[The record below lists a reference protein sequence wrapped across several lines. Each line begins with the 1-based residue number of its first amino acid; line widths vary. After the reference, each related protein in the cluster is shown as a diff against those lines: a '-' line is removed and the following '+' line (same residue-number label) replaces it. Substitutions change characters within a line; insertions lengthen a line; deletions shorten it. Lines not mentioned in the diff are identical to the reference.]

1 MDQTLRM
8 RQIRTAVTEISPY
21 YGMLFLGLEFIPDPR
36 VDTAL
41 VDGTHLWYNPNFFN
55 DLPFSQACGVLA
67 HEAHHVGAG
76 HPYRLGDREIELFNY
91 ACDYQTN
98 IEILDAGFQLP
109 EGALIDYRFRD
120 MSVERIYNILDLDR
134 ERQQDNGKSQDKQKP
149 SEGQG
154 RGQQGSGQPD
164 SNNPNQGGGGNQ
176 PGQPGQG
183 KGKPQPGGVDD
194 GGGDDGHGGYSK
206 LDVGGT
212 GAILP
217 PRDDQGKTLSK
228 QAQDQARYEWEVK
241 ATHAKMVSDRMER
254 DGIGKTPGGA
264 KTIIKEI
271 RRSNIDWRE
280 PLREFMRAVAA
291 DDYSWM
297 RPDRRLITPMPG
309 HSKGLYVP
317 SLYSERMGGMVF
329 ACDTSLSMSQR
340 MLQLVANEFTAVL
353 DEVRPEFVD
362 AVFCDVII
370 QHTQRFEVDDYPI
383 SLEFPG
389 RRGTCV
395 APVFEWVEQQDY
407 TPACMIYFTD
417 LEVNDFPEI
426 EPDYPV
432 LWASTKHEKAPWGE
446 ILKLNEI

>member
-8 RQIRTAVTEISPY
+8 RQVRTAVTEISPY

-36 VDTAL
+36 VETAL

-55 DLPFSQACGVLA
+55 DLPFSHACGVVA
-67 HEAHHVGAG
+67 HEAHHCGAG
-76 HPYRLGDREIELFNY
+76 HPFRLGDREIELYNH

-120 MSVERIYNILDLDR
+120 MSVERIYNILDR
-134 ERQQDNGKSQDKQKP
+134 ERQQDKSGDEKKNKP

-154 RGQQGSGQPD
+154 RGQQGGDKPAP
-164 SNNPNQGGGGNQ
+164 NNPNQGDGK
-176 PGQPGQG
+176 PGDQSGQG
-183 KGKPQPGGVDD
+183 QGQAQSQSGGAGD
-194 GGGDDGHGGYSK
+194 GDDDGHGGYSK
-206 LDVGGT
+206 LDAGGT
-212 GAILP
+212 GGVVP
-217 PRDDQGKTLSK
+217 PRDDQGKTLPK
-228 QAQDQARYEWEVK
+228 QKQDQARYEWEVK
-241 ATHAKMVSDRMER
+241 ATHAKMVADRMER

-297 RPDRRLITPMPG
+297 RADRRLITPMPG
-309 HSKGLYVP
+309 RSKGLYVP

-329 ACDTSLSMSQR
+329 ASDTSLSMSNR
-340 MLQLVANEFTAVL
+340 MLQLVANEFNAAL
-353 DEVRPEFVD
+353 DEIRPEFVD
-362 AVFCDVII
+362 AVFCDVMIR
-370 QHTQRFEVDDYPI
+370 HTQRFEVDDYPI

-389 RRGTCV
+389 RGGTCV
-395 APVFEWVEQQDY
+395 APVFEWIEEQDY

-432 LWASTKHEKAPWGE
+432 LWASTKYEKAPWGE